1 VIPEAYDVLLSSL
14 QQISDR
20 WVSINPNLKLRSEAR
35 NFAEGL
41 LFQLRTVQEKVGSL
55 SFDIAACDYI
65 SEVNSAL
72 GMEAPATNT
81 GQSQWIQE
89 RRAQQRHSIIPVN
102 ARQSHYID
110 TTRLHRGLDQQNPL
124 VNT

>member
-1 VIPEAYDVLLSSL
+1 VLLSSL
-14 QQISDR
+14 QQMSDR
-20 WVSINPNLKLRSEAR
+20 WVSMNPNLKLKSETR

-41 LFQLRTVQEKVGSL
+41 LLQLRAVQEKIGSF
-55 SFDIAACDYI
+55 SFDIAACDYVA
-65 SEVNSAL
+65 EVNSAL
-72 GMEAPATNT
+72 GMEAPAINT

-110 TTRLHRGLDQQNPL
+110 ASRLQRGGDQRSPL

>member
-1 VIPEAYDVLLSSL
+1 M
-14 QQISDR
+14 
-20 WVSINPNLKLRSEAR
+20 NPNLKLKSEAK

-41 LFQLRTVQEKVGSL
+41 LLQLRRVQEKIRSS
-55 SFDIAACDYI
+55 SFDTAACDYVA
-65 SEVNSAL
+65 EVNLAL

-89 RRAQQRHSIIPVN
+89 RRAQQRHSIIPVDG
-102 ARQSHYID
+102 RQSHYID
-110 TTRLHRGLDQQNPL
+110 TNRLRRGSDQQGSL